1 MANLNGT
8 KLETA
13 DTAKG
18 IPTVTRHSLTLQRD
32 HLYDFTTFSTIS
44 TSLKRATSHHENS

>member
-1 MANLNGT
+1 MGT

-18 IPTVTRHSLTLQRD
+18 IPTVTRHSLTL
-32 HLYDFTTFSTIS
+32 HIS
-44 TSLKRATSHHENS
+44 KNEDIKKPRASFFLKT